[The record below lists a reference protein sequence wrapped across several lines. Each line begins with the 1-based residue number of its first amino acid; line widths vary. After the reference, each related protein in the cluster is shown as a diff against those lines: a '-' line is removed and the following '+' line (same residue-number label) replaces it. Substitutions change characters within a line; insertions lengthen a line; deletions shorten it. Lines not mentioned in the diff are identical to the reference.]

1 MHYKSLFKFYTMLR
15 DTRVLV
21 PEDIVPVT
29 TMMGGWELSIPS
41 TSKHNDLAWEL
52 VTIMLDPKII
62 APWLEQYGYLPTQIP
77 IGETIALAN
86 PPSSF
91 PYL

>member
-1 MHYKSLFKFYTMLR
+1 
-15 DTRVLV
+15 
-21 PEDIVPVT
+21 
-29 TMMGGWELSIPS
+29 MG
-41 TSKHNDLAWEL
+41 TKHTFNIKAQRLGMG
-52 VTIMLDPKII
+52 VSSIMLDPKII

-91 PYL
+91 PYYEEMVSMIPFGH